1 MSRRSDYRLIAREL
15 AGLAT
20 DEEKARL
27 QAWIVADP
35 ENRRTWNVVREAWRL
50 SAEKGGRAS
59 YDADADWPAVRAR
72 IDHLAATAGTS
83 APPPSRARPW
93 PVGRGWARRSAI
105 GAAAVAAGLL
115 ITWSVSKLAWPG
127 GRQPAVAEVVAPRG
141 TTKEAILPDG
151 SHVRLGAESSIR
163 YAAAFDDPAREVELR
178 GMAYFDVVHD
188 PARPFIVHLRNGI
201 TTKVLGTRFV
211 VVAYPESPHVQV
223 AVAEGRVA
231 LSSGGSAPAEVTI
244 GAGEAGQVDGTTA
257 PTVAKDT
264 SVETHFAWIKGVLV
278 LKDRPLAEALVELGR
293 WYDAPL
299 KVEDPRLAS
308 RLISTT
314 ADDVPL
320 QDVLENIT
328 LALGARSVL
337 RGDTTVIVP

>member
-1 MSRRSDYRLIAREL
+1 MSRRRDYRLIAREL

-20 DEEKARL
+20 DDEKARL
-27 QAWIVADP
+27 QAWIAADP

-50 SAEKGGRAS
+50 SDERAGRSS

-72 IDHLAATAGTS
+72 LDQLGATAEPP
-83 APPPSRARPW
+83 APRRTHARPSPATQSW
-93 PVGRGWARRSAI
+93 TRRAAI
-105 GAAAVAAGLL
+105 GAAALAAGLL
-115 ITWSVSKLAWPG
+115 ITWSVSRLVWPG
-127 GRQPAVAEVVAPRG
+127 NSKPAVAEVMAARG

-163 YAAAFDDPAREVELR
+163 YAAAFDEPTREVELQ

-188 PARPFIVHLRNGI
+188 PARPFIVHVQNGI
-201 TTKVLGTRFV
+201 STRVLGTRFV
-211 VVAYPESPHVQV
+211 VFAYPETPRVQV

-231 LSSGGSAPAEVTI
+231 LRSGGPAPAEVTI
-244 GAGEAGQVDGTTA
+244 GAGEAGQIGGDAA

-264 SVETHFAWIKGVLV
+264 SVDAHFAWMRGVLV
-278 LKDRPLAEALVELGR
+278 LKDRPLAEALVQLER

-299 KVEDPRLAS
+299 KVEDPHLAS

-314 ADDVPL
+314 AGSVPL
-320 QDVLENIT
+320 QNVLENIT
-328 LALGARSVL
+328 LALGARSVV